1 MKWIEEKNYFF
12 QNSLYLPHLYTDST
26 LGDIFMLL
34 QTVNLVPLIA
44 PLTLKDNTA
53 NLAFREEEKAEGG
66 WWMVGGGGDWRER
79 SFRSFR

>member
-1 MKWIEEKNYFF
+1 
-12 QNSLYLPHLYTDST
+12 
-26 LGDIFMLL
+26 MLL

-66 WWMVGGGGDWRER
+66 WWMVWDLVGGWMADTAGEMKNKAKLSLNW
-79 SFRSFR
+79 F